1 MKTRKNYSVA
11 QGALIVLLTS
21 GAALSLSCGRRNAPS
36 GDAHGS
42 GAREAMGAAEQ
53 VVKGSHGGRRLI
65 DGDFQTEVTI
75 FERGVPPQFRVYAYE
90 KDKLI
95 DPADVT
101 LSIELR
107 RLGGRVDVIHFRE
120 ETDYLIGDAVVE
132 EPHSFDVKV
141 SAEHQ
146 GRTHEWEYGSYEGRT
161 ELPPE
166 ALKSSCIVIEVVGP
180 AKIKRTVE
188 AFGQIVPNEDH
199 IKHVIPRFPGVIKEI
214 RKRLG
219 DRVAPEDVLAVV
231 ESNES
236 LQPYE
241 IKAVIA
247 GTVIQ
252 KHANEGEYAQEGQT
266 IYVVA
271 DLRTV
276 WVDLNIYH
284 QDFHELELGQIVTV
298 ETAGGER
305 AQGRII
311 YLSPLGSQSTQTM
324 LARVLVDNTNGDWRP
339 GLFVSAEV
347 LVDDVEVP
355 LAVKASALQTFR
367 DWDVV
372 FLNVGNVFEIRPLE
386 LGRRHGEWV
395 EVLAGLNAG
404 ERYAAENS
412 FIIKADI
419 GKSGATH
426 DH

>member
-1 MKTRKNYSVA
+1 MT
-11 QGALIVLLTS
+11 QGALFLVLAS
-21 GAALSLSCGRRNAPS
+21 GAALSLSCGKQDVS
-36 GDAHGS
+36 GRDGEGS
-42 GAREAMGAAEQ
+42 VGHEATGASEEA
-53 VVKGSHGGRRLI
+53 VKGPRGGRLLSDRE
-65 DGDFQTEVTI
+65 FQTEVTI
-75 FERGVPPQFRVYAYE
+75 FERGVPPQFRVYFYE
-90 KDKLI
+90 KEKPI

-101 LSIELR
+101 LSVELR
-107 RLGGRVDVIHFRE
+107 RLGGRVDVFHFTKE
-120 ETDYLIGDAVVE
+120 SDYLAGDAVVE
-132 EPHSFDVKV
+132 EPHSFDVRV
-141 SAEHQ
+141 SAARQ

-161 ELPPE
+161 ELLPE
-166 ALKSSCIVIEVVGP
+166 ALKSSGIVIEVVGP
-180 AKIKRTVE
+180 AKIKRTV
-188 AFGQIVPNEDH
+188 AASGQIVPNEDH
-199 IKHVIPRFPGVIKEI
+199 VKHVIPRFPGVIKEV

-219 DRVAPEDVLAVV
+219 DHVAPDDVLAVV

-276 WVDLNIYH
+276 WVDLNVYH
-284 QDFHELELGQIVTV
+284 QDFHELEVGQLATV
-298 ETAGGER
+298 ETAGGDR
-305 AQGRII
+305 AQGKII

-355 LAVKASALQTFR
+355 LAVKASGLQTFR

-395 EVLAGLNAG
+395 EVLAGMNAG